1 MKLLFGMLL
10 AVALVLAGSVLPWAT
25 LTGTGRLRADYL
37 AGDLRPMEVTVNAW
51 SSHVRY
57 GAIAIPNALVV
68 LFAVGAAIAGGASAS
83 GKGETA
89 SRIARGLALCGLV
102 HTLCFLVILVR
113 SQSGTVGAGS
123 LLVVAAFLLLLVL
136 TLLPARARKVAP
148 SR

>member
-57 GAIAIPNALVV
+57 GAIAIPNAFV
-68 LFAVGAAIAGGASAS
+68 LMFAVGAALAGCASAA
-83 GKGETA
+83 GKGETVSFLA
-89 SRIARGLALCGLV
+89 SGLALCGLV
-102 HTLCFLVILVR
+102 HSLCFLVILVKM
-113 SQSGTVGAGS
+113 QSGSIGVGA
-123 LLVVAAFLLLLVL
+123 VIAAGGMLMLLLLTPL
-136 TLLPARARKVAP
+136 ARRAGQRKR
-148 SR
+148 SE